1 MGKDTQPNNPL
12 EELMNNEQIAP
23 TPERFRVI
31 LGRYIKHSGLEIE
44 VTLKSGETM
53 LISKMRKLEGDE
65 IIQFGKTGE
74 SGRIHLAQI
83 KKAEVFAV

>member
-1 MGKDTQPNNPL
+1 MK
-12 EELMNNEQIAP
+12 NEQIAP
-23 TPERFRVI
+23 SPERFRTI

-65 IIQFGKTGE
+65 IVQYSKTGE
-74 SGRIHLAQI
+74 ATRIAIKEI